1 MHSRFSEVQTTM
13 WKGFSHSLLRE
24 EGPVVKRSLG
34 CFIIEG
40 FWHVKAK
47 KKKKK
52 KKKKKRSP
60 NRVSEIVIYFR
71 NLHLINEGLCHMY
84 NLKHTHEVV

>member
-47 KKKKK
+47 KK
-52 KKKKKRSP
+52 RSP

>member
-52 KKKKKRSP
+52 KKGVRIGSQK
-60 NRVSEIVIYFR
+60 
-71 NLHLINEGLCHMY
+71 L
-84 NLKHTHEVV
+84 